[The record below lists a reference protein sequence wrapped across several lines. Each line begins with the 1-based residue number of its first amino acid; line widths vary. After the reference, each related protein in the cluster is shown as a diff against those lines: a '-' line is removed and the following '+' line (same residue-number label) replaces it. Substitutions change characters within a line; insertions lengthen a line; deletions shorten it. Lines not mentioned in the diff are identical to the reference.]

1 MDIRDIEIGDIFME
15 ILEFDDLRGIVRE
28 IFLVRYFC
36 VLCFSTPILVAA
48 NIGAN
53 PKFLQIHQSTYHKI
67 LSKCKNEEK
76 EVPKFSTPS
85 QTHKFTVVS
94 QIMR

>member
-1 MDIRDIEIGDIFME
+1 VLTCRRHVTTFDISGVNLPLPADMTRPTFAAKLHIYMLDI
-15 ILEFDDLRGIVRE
+15 
-28 IFLVRYFC
+28 
-36 VLCFSTPILVAA
+36 
-48 NIGAN
+48 NGAN